1 LELLI
6 NMKNFK
12 LIMKSLINN
21 DACIEGGRTKRWF
34 FAIIFAVLSLV
45 LAVLPIMVT
54 SLQAQGSDFTAGNY
68 LYNYDNAIVAF
79 SDSLADNN
87 LSMVVSEDAN
97 GRFLA
102 VDKSQWEAAYTAN
115 AYKQYVHLNNDSKVD
130 FEVYYTEAVGQEFVD
145 YYTLVSQNKSPI
157 DGSWREAADTAR
169 STSYLIFGR
178 ERMVGQLFQPGNT
191 TALSGVSGDYLKLD
205 LGFDFKSLA
214 TVEIDGV
221 TYVTSHDDKFSEP
234 NGFLSIDAYRRQ
246 IQNKWNDVYDAVYYN
261 TKMVTARDSTL
272 IMLGVDA
279 LLIFFMG
286 LMIFILT
293 RGKRNPFRIYTFWE
307 TQKIAYWA
315 SFTPSLLA
323 LIFGFIFTEYAV
335 MIFVMLIGVRI
346 MWMSMKSL
354 KPAM

>member
-1 LELLI
+1 
-6 NMKNFK
+6 
-12 LIMKSLINN
+12 MKSLINN

-34 FAIIFAVLSLV
+34 FAVIFAVLSLV
-45 LAVLPIMVT
+45 MAVLPIMVT

-79 SDSLADNN
+79 SDSLKDNN

-102 VDKSQWEAAYTAN
+102 VDKTQWEAAYTAN

-205 LGFDFKSLA
+205 LGFDFKSMA

-234 NGFLSIDAYRRQ
+234 NGFLSIDAYRSQ
-246 IQNKWNDVYDAVYYN
+246 IQTRWNDVYDAVYYT

>member
-1 LELLI
+1 MELLI

-87 LSMVVSEDAN
+87 LSMVVREDAN

-102 VDKSQWEAAYTAN
+102 VDKSQWETAYTAN

-205 LGFDFKSLA
+205 LEFDFKSMA
-214 TVEIDGV
+214 TIEIDGV